1 LVLYTLDRNLKAP
14 TDQFRLYTM
23 HERFQMTD
31 LCHDDPSAENPL
43 KARVPEEGESRELEH
58 SHTTI

>member
-1 LVLYTLDRNLKAP
+1 
-14 TDQFRLYTM
+14 M